1 MKLTPALLVLL
12 LTTMSF
18 GLYAQKQQSVLV
30 FTKTEGYRHKSIE
43 TGVALLE
50 KLGEE
55 NRFDVIHTEDA
66 SVFTKDSLSRF
77 NAIVFLNT
85 TGDILNKEQQR
96 AFEFFMEKGGGFVGV
111 HAASDT
117 EYEWPWY
124 GMLVGAYFD
133 NHPEIQEAVI
143 KVKVPT
149 HSTCAHLGD
158 TWTRTDEWYNF
169 KNISPNIKVLL
180 SLDESSYEG
189 GTNGESHP
197 IAWYQEF
204 AGGRSFYTGG
214 GHTKASYSEEAFVK
228 HLLEGIKYCL
238 YR

>member
-1 MKLTPALLVLL
+1 MKLTPTLLVML
-12 LTTMSF
+12 LTAMSF

-43 TGVALLE
+43 TGVELLKE
-50 KLGEE
+50 LGKE
-55 NRFDVIHTEDA
+55 NRFDVVHSED
-66 SVFTKDSLSRF
+66 SSLFNKDSLAHY

-85 TGDILNKEQQR
+85 TGDILNEEQQR

-111 HAASDT
+111 HAATDT
-117 EYEWPWY
+117 EYDWPWY
-124 GMLVGAYFD
+124 GMLVGAYFED
-133 NHPEIQEAVI
+133 HPEVQEATVQ
-143 KVKVPT
+143 VKRPT
-149 HSTCAHLGD
+149 HSTCSHLGE

-169 KNISPNIKVLL
+169 KNINPNIKVLL

-189 GTNGESHP
+189 GTNGQSHP

-214 GHTKASYSEEAFVK
+214 GHTEESYSEEAFVK

>member
-1 MKLTPALLVLL
+1 MKLTSTLLVVLFSV
-12 LTTMSF
+12 MAF
-18 GLYAQKQQSVLV
+18 GLYAQQQQNVLV
-30 FTKTEGYRHKSIE
+30 FTKTEGFRHESIE
-43 TGVALLE
+43 AGVALIE
-50 KLGEE
+50 KLGQE
-55 NRFDVIHTEDA
+55 NHFKVTHSENASLFNKDTLSHYNAVI
-66 SVFTKDSLSRF
+66 
-77 NAIVFLNT
+77 FLNT
-85 TGDILNKEQQR
+85 SGDILDEGQQR

-117 EYEWPWY
+117 EFDWPWY

-133 NHPEIQEAVI
+133 NHPKIQEAEI
-143 KVKVPT
+143 QVKMPS
-149 HSTCAHLGD
+149 HSTCSHLGE

-180 SLDESSYEG
+180 NLDESSYEG
-189 GTNGESHP
+189 GTNGPSHP

-214 GHTKASYSEEAFVK
+214 GHTKESYGEEAFVK

-238 YR
+238 FR